1 LPAKKIAREKER
13 LPAKYAKGREK
24 EEQIFSSFR
33 VFSRISRAI
42 SFSRISRADFFRV
55 FFVWLVCFVVRFSAA
70 F

>member
-1 LPAKKIAREKER
+1 LPAKKIASEKER

-42 SFSRISRADFFRV
+42 SFSRI
-55 FFVWLVCFVVRFSAA
+55 
-70 F
+70 